1 MLDKNNTIFKED
13 IEIEASFKK
22 EVAAQLQV
30 HNDTMMETIN
40 QYFTS
45 FQSVILQTIKKLVI
59 QMIPRLSNKHRSNLI
74 SPWPHDMVH
83 TQPSNYQ
90 YPGVVL
96 NHSYPPQTIPYSPL
110 TNIPP
115 SSIQPHTP
123 PTYIPPQPTQC
134 TILPTHQILPPFSHH
149 LKVWPPLTFHN
160 HKLLRESNDRNRCWS
175 MMSAPYE

>member
-74 SPWPHDMVH
+74 SP
-83 TQPSNYQ
+83 
-90 YPGVVL
+90 
-96 NHSYPPQTIPYSPL
+96 
-110 TNIPP
+110 
-115 SSIQPHTP
+115 
-123 PTYIPPQPTQC
+123 
-134 TILPTHQILPPFSHH
+134 
-149 LKVWPPLTFHN
+149 
-160 HKLLRESNDRNRCWS
+160 
-175 MMSAPYE
+175 